1 MLALLKEK
9 SQVGIASKPRKK
21 YEALKPKLKVDP
33 VGMDFAAQLKKL
45 PKTDARGLP
54 ISSYGATP
62 TNQINPSG
70 NE

>member
-1 MLALLKEK
+1 MIALLKEK
-9 SQVGIASKPRKK
+9 SHVGIASKPRKK
-21 YEALKPKLKVDP
+21 YEALKLKLKVDP

-54 ISSYGATP
+54 IQSYGATP

>member
-9 SQVGIASKPRKK
+9 SQVGVASKSRKK
-21 YEALKPKLKVDP
+21 YEALKPKLKANP
-33 VGMDFAAQLKKL
+33 EGIDFAAELKKL

-54 ISSYGATP
+54 IQSYGATP
-62 TNQINPSG
+62 RNQINPSG